1 MNHLT
6 DDQIQFYLDNDKSA
20 DIIEIEEH
28 LQQCEKC
35 RFVLKTYQQIYSV
48 IKIENEI
55 PELSSNF
62 SQNTIR
68 LLEKEQEK
76 KWTLFENILITF
88 TFLISISASIY
99 FFDLIGFIS
108 YFRNIDFSMI
118 TGFGKKIISTISP
131 NFIYLAAAVTITI
144 VIELLDRFKVKKAIK
159 HLNH

>member
-28 LQQCEKC
+28 LKQCEKC
-35 RFVLKTYQQIYSV
+35 RLNLNTYQQIFSA
-48 IKIENEI
+48 INIENKI
-55 PELSSNF
+55 PELSGNF
-62 SQNTIR
+62 SQNTVR

-76 KWTLFENILITF
+76 KWTIFENILITF

-99 FFDLIGFIS
+99 FFDLIGFLS

-118 TGFGKKIISTISP
+118 TGLGKILIITVSP
-131 NFIYLAAAVTITI
+131 NLIYLTAAVIITI
-144 VIELLDRFKVKKAIK
+144 AIELIDRFKIQKTIK
-159 HLNH
+159 HIN